1 MREIREL
8 INEHMLGG
16 ASKDTKAVV
25 ARIDS
30 ARDAREDF
38 KR

>member
-1 MREIREL
+1 MREITEL
-8 INEHMLGG
+8 INEHVFGG

-25 ARIDS
+25 VRIDS